1 MEFGEFGVP
10 VCVCVCVCVNVPLFD
25 SHFLLRRL
33 IPSGSPPS
41 LSGGDAGAHR
51 TPEPPTPEALRGLL
65 RSLLP
70 SAPPRRW
77 LRSPPHSGAPPPEA
91 LRGST
96 PEPVAL
102 RPPPEVAPEPTALRS
117 PPSEGSPEVT
127 PEPSDPGVPPVRPSG
142 GSPEVTP
149 EPSDPGVPPVRG
161 LEHPGALRSHS
172 DPRSEASARSGP
184 GPASGVL

>member
-1 MEFGEFGVP
+1 MVCL
-10 VCVCVCVCVNVPLFD
+10 CVCVCVCVNVPLFD

-77 LRSPPHSGAPPPEA
+77 LRCGAPPSGGAPGFYSGACRPPAPPGGGAGARRTPEPPLRRVSGGDSGTLRPRSASGPALRRLTGGDSGTLRPRSASGPGSRLASSTPEHSGA
-91 LRGST
+91 T
-96 PEPVAL
+96 P
-102 RPPPEVAPEPTALRS
+102 T
-117 PPSEGSPEVT
+117 
-127 PEPSDPGVPPVRPSG
+127 
-142 GSPEVTP
+142 
-149 EPSDPGVPPVRG
+149 
-161 LEHPGALRSHS
+161 
-172 DPRSEASARSGP
+172 P
-184 GPASGVL
+184 GPT